1 MLEYRVVDPEVEQL
15 ATVLKAAIRALGLS
29 VREVE
34 RRLGFSAG
42 YLSRVLGGKVE
53 LRVDHVCSIA
63 RSIGLKPAE
72 VFQAAFPLTAEPPSE
87 AARRI
92 QKALAPGPGTWAAS
106 PPSRGTEPEQVEDM
120 LEKTLRR
127 LFRELGRPEAG

>member
-1 MLEYRVVDPEVEQL
+1 MDPEVEQL

-53 LRVDHVCSIA
+53 LRVDHVCRIA
-63 RSIGLKPAE
+63 QSIGLKPAE
-72 VFQAAFPLTAEPPSE
+72 VFQAAFPLSPEPPSE
-87 AARRI
+87 AALRI
-92 QKALAPGPGTWAAS
+92 KKALAPGPGTWAAS
-106 PPSRGTEPEQVEDM
+106 PSSASDARQVEDM

>member
-1 MLEYRVVDPEVEQL
+1 MDLEVEQL

-53 LRVDHVCSIA
+53 LRVDHVARIA
-63 RSIGLKPAE
+63 HSIGLKPAE
-72 VFQAAFPLTAEPPSE
+72 VFQAAFPLTPEPPSE
-87 AARRI
+87 AALRI
-92 QKALAPGPGTWAAS
+92 KKVLAPGPGTWAAS
-106 PPSRGTEPEQVEDM
+106 PPSRGAGPEQVEDM